1 MSTGFVCP
9 LPTYRSTQES
19 KNRGTRASLLAS
31 GAWLGPRGVVVA
43 HRRILLAFPATA
55 AAEGLV
61 VRTLL
66 LRRAR
71 QSPADTRLLLEAI
84 LLALGLVARILDGF
98 HFVPVLAHQR
108 RVQLALWQ
116 DV

>member
-1 MSTGFVCP
+1 MLLGQPELPCILPMTGLISST
-9 LPTYRSTQES
+9 
-19 KNRGTRASLLAS
+19 
-31 GAWLGPRGVVVA
+31 
-43 HRRILLAFPATA
+43 I
-55 AAEGLV
+55 V

-108 RVQLALWQ
+108 RVQRALWQ